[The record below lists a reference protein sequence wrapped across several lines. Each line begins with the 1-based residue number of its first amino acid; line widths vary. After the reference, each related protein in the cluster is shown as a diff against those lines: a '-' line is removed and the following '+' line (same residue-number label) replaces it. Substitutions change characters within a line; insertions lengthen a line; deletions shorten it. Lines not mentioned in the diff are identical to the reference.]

1 VTSPV
6 VESLDDARS
15 VVGGLLG
22 DEAALVRAT
31 FTGRQRNT
39 TVPFRR
45 VELRYVDLKSGRR
58 LQVTTY
64 DSTQAFTRNVDPG
77 DAADE
82 IRELLS
88 AGYANWHV
96 ETTRETVQLRVSKK
110 GRPLL
115 SRTARR
121 SEAAPNHDHDRAKSR
136 RLDSADPVFDV
147 LGIAT
152 SDGRVKPS
160 RMAKF
165 RQVQDFLAA
174 LDPVLPDLVSVIGPE
189 NLSHARPLR
198 VVDLGCGNAY
208 LTFAALRYLK
218 AVKRLPV
225 HVVGVDVKDQA
236 RAHNAAA
243 ATRLDVADDLQ
254 FIDST
259 IAGATVEHP
268 PDLVVA
274 LHACDTAT
282 DDALAR
288 AVGWG
293 APAILAAPCCHHDI
307 QRQLASAPGPA
318 PYGLVTRHAIL
329 RERFAD
335 VLTDAL
341 RAAVLRIVGYR
352 VDVIEF
358 VDSVHTPRNA
368 LIRAVRTGARP
379 SDSTLAAY
387 SGLLEEWAVQPALA
401 TLLADMHPALAP
413 SPQPDASSQAA
424 HSRPVRS
431 EPGADATD
439 DGG

>member
-1 VTSPV
+1 VSAPV

-22 DEAALVRAT
+22 DDAALVRAT
-31 FTGRQRNT
+31 FSGRQRNA

-45 VELRYVDLKSGRR
+45 AELRYVDLKSGRR

-64 DSTQAFTRNVDPG
+64 DETQAFTRNVDLG
-77 DAADE
+77 AAADE
-82 IRELLS
+82 ILELLC

-96 ETTRETVQLRVSKK
+96 ETTHETVQVRVTKK

-115 SRTARR
+115 SRTSRGA
-121 SEAAPNHDHDRAKSR
+121 EVEPNRDHDRAKSR
-136 RLDSADPVFDV
+136 RLSSADPVFDV

-160 RMAKF
+160 RVAKF

-174 LDPVLPDLVSVIGPE
+174 LDPVLPDLVSGVAPE
-189 NLSHARPLR
+189 GLSQARPLR

-208 LTFAALRYLK
+208 LTFAALRYLT
-218 AVKRLPV
+218 AVKQLPV
-225 HVVGVDVKDQA
+225 HIVGVDVKAQA
-236 RAHNAAA
+236 RAHNATV
-243 ATRLDVADDLQ
+243 ATRLDVADSLE

-288 AVGWG
+288 AVRWG
-293 APAILAAPCCHHDI
+293 APVILAAPCCHHDI
-307 QRQLASAPGPA
+307 QRQLVSVTGPA
-318 PYGLVTRHAIL
+318 PYSLLTRHAIL

-341 RAAVLRIVGYR
+341 RAAILRIVGYR
-352 VDVIEF
+352 VEVIEF

-368 LIRAVRTGARP
+368 LIRAVRTGAPP
-379 SDSTLAAY
+379 SDSTVAAY
-387 SGLLEEWAVQPALA
+387 SGLLQEWAVQPALA
-401 TLLADMHPALAP
+401 TLLADMHPALVPRAP
-413 SPQPDASSQAA
+413 GSSGEPPRRPIRSAAGDGPVDA
-424 HSRPVRS
+424 
-431 EPGADATD
+431 
-439 DGG
+439 GG